1 MKERTKAK
9 KGASQQPETKR
20 RRIPDSTP
28 KQTGQKNTCPSTED
42 RVKKWYEVRD
52 TPTRYYSRGSR
63 LLFANAVLEQ
73 ELQ

>member
-28 KQTGQKNTCPSTED
+28 KQTGQKRLPQHRRSCE
-42 RVKKWYEVRD
+42 EIVR
-52 TPTRYYSRGSR
+52 S
-63 LLFANAVLEQ
+63 
-73 ELQ
+73 